1 MIERASVPHRSHS
14 PLVIVNALALTIA
27 TLVTGA
33 WDAGCH
39 DDDASTPSNVCD
51 AWCPT
56 DREAEATAATNHAS
70 LDNASAPNEHSCVA
84 CRIGSSKSAEIGRDS
99 VSRPLDLASAAA
111 RPDNDGSARRGAPR
125 QQAARGP
132 PSA

>member
-1 MIERASVPHRSHS
+1 MNLPVPHRSHS

-39 DDDASTPSNVCD
+39 DHDAAASY
-51 AWCPT
+51 AWCAVEH
-56 DREAEATAATNHAS
+56 EAEATGATNHAS
-70 LDNASAPNEHSCVA
+70 LGNAAAPREHSCVA
-84 CRIGSSKSAEIGRDS
+84 CRLGSSKPAEVGRSS

-111 RPDNDGSARRGAPR
+111 RPENDGSARRGAPR

-132 PSA
+132 PPG

>member
-111 RPDNDGSARRGAPR
+111 RPDNDGSASRGAPR

>member
-1 MIERASVPHRSHS
+1 MNPSVPRRSHS

-39 DDDASTPSNVCD
+39 DHDAQATSN
-51 AWCPT
+51 AWSAIGN
-56 DREAEATAATNHAS
+56 EAEATGATNHAS
-70 LDNASAPNEHSCVA
+70 LAGTAAPHEHSCVA
-84 CRIGSSKSAEIGRDS
+84 CRIGSSKPAEIGRNS
-99 VSRPLDLASAAA
+99 VSRPLDPASAAV
-111 RPDNDGSARRGAPR
+111 RPENDGSARRGTSR

-132 PSA
+132 PLG